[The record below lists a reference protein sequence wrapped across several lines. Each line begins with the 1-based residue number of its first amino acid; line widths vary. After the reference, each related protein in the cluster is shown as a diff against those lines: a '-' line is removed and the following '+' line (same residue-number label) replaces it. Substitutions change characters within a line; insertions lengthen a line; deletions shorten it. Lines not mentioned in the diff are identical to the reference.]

1 MWKKTALFVSLIPLA
16 ACATNGPAPSA
27 DPCGPFRAIYV
38 GKDDVL
44 TEATARDLLA
54 HNRTGAT
61 LCGWGRTP

>member
-1 MWKKTALFVSLIPLA
+1 MSRKTALIASLILLA
-16 ACATNGPAPSA
+16 GCGTSGPVPN
-27 DPCGPFRAIYV
+27 DPCGPFRPIYV

-61 LCGWGRTP
+61 LCNWGRDR